1 MLSLNSVSFDTTG
14 FTLEEDGDVRR
25 VWHTASGD
33 GVGAFLFNL
42 APDIEAR
49 LDSID
54 DVRRSYRAS
63 AMAAGLGVIE
73 IDTPQVEGCI
83 AVRTIFKAPQ
93 QPHGMTYLGAITL
106 PFRDFSFVV
115 KAQCAEHGTTGM
127 REAIIF
133 DAMLA
138 SGQIKPEDFA
148 RAEKTGTVP
157 GWMQDPYDS
166 TIKWSVLRN
175 LSEDEQYDAQF
186 PNHPLSRIRSLLH
199 SVQSSLRLAPE
210 VMNAPPY
217 VFRIEPDGRQGRH
230 TRRPWWKIW

>member
-1 MLSLNSVSFDTTG
+1 MYRGAHHFQSSATATWHDVSWRHHFA
-14 FTLEEDGDVRR
+14 VQ
-25 VWHTASGD
+25 
-33 GVGAFLFNL
+33 
-42 APDIEAR
+42 R
-49 LDSID
+49 LQLC
-54 DVRRSYRAS
+54 
-63 AMAAGLGVIE
+63 G
-73 IDTPQVEGCI
+73 
-83 AVRTIFKAPQ
+83 
-93 QPHGMTYLGAITL
+93 
-106 PFRDFSFVV
+106 

-157 GWMQDPYDS
+157 GWTQDPYDS

-199 SVQSSLRLAPE
+199 SVQSSL
-210 VMNAPPY
+210 
-217 VFRIEPDGRQGRH
+217 
-230 TRRPWWKIW
+230 